1 MQARVSPEQH
11 IERLRLRR
19 APLAAAAVW
28 FAIGILAAHLRQH
41 LTLQIV
47 ASLAILMLLS
57 AAALKTRV
65 ATFAV
70 SAIWILLG
78 VAAYDWQPL
87 PPAQLQLLPYADNLS
102 RTVRGHVLRV
112 HTPPPQADASDADT
126 TPPWEA
132 AEDTSHQ
139 RGQPVQVDLAVDQ
152 IEDVTP
158 DTSTMVAVEG
168 GVRVSIY
175 ETGPAFSL
183 NCGDRVELPLR
194 LKPPDTY
201 RTPGAFDVSAYLLG
215 QGIAAHSNVA
225 ASKVVALGPS
235 PPSLRCRLYAA
246 QSWASTRLVN
256 YAASTA
262 DQRLPLFLRLSQPD
276 AEMLNAMLFGDR
288 TGLTQTLRTGFERTG
303 TFHLFVVSGLH
314 IALVAAGIYWFLR
327 RLRSPVWLATL
338 LTLLGTAAYAALT
351 GFGQP
356 AQRALTMTAVFLIA
370 RLLSRDRDALN
381 ALGAAVL
388 AMLILA
394 PSSLFDASFQMTVLV
409 IIAIAGIAVPLAHR
423 TPIQHASLTGLVFQ
437 RPRRVFA
444 PRSAQLLLMLELW
457 GDTLAL
463 IMPQRLARWTRLL
476 PAAALRL
483 LLRAGE
489 LALISLVAELVMVLP
504 MALYFHRLPIFAVPA
519 NMLILPAIALL
530 VPVALVT
537 FAASVFSLKL
547 ATLPAIVT
555 ATLLHAITF
564 SINRLSGLRA
574 ADTRIPAP
582 MWQLALAAVAAWI
595 VCTWLVR
602 RSRPGAL
609 AAACALP
616 VIALSLLWPEPP
628 LVTPNA
634 LEITALDIGQGDSIL
649 AINPEGSTMLI
660 DAGGP
665 VGSHGVSEIT
675 SRFDVGEQVVA
686 PYLWSRRIRH
696 LDILVLTHAHTDH
709 MGGMPAI
716 LADLH
721 PRELWVGVDPDSKLF
736 RGLLAQAARLQI
748 PVRHL
753 HAEDQQSW
761 GSVQVAVLAPS
772 RSYANPNSPKN
783 DDSLVL
789 HLQYGKASVLLEG
802 DAERPSEDAMLAAG
816 LITPVTLLKVGH
828 HGSKTSTNPEFLAA
842 IQPLEAVISVGRH
855 NTFGHPREEVIE
867 RLAQAQTHVFRTDEF
882 GLTTFLLTAGGHICP
897 AISLGA
903 LACQ

>member
-1 MQARVSPEQH
+1 MQVRVSAEQH

-28 FAIGILAAHLRQH
+28 FALGILAAHARPHQ
-41 LTLQIV
+41 TIQIV
-47 ASLAILMLLS
+47 ASLAILMLL
-57 AAALKTRV
+57 AALALHTRV

-70 SAIWILLG
+70 ASVWLSLG
-78 VAAYDWQPL
+78 VAAYEWQPRAS
-87 PPAQLQLLPYADNLS
+87 AQLQLLPFADNLS
-102 RTVRGHVLRV
+102 RMVRGHVLRV
-112 HTPPPQADASDADT
+112 HVPPPPSGVSDADT
-126 TPPWEA
+126 TPAWEA

-139 RGQPVQVDLAVDQ
+139 RGQPVLVDLAVDQ

-158 DTSTMVAVEG
+158 ETSTMDAVEG
-168 GVRVSIY
+168 GLRISIY
-175 ETGPAFSL
+175 ETGPAFTL
-183 NCGDRVELPLR
+183 RCGDRVEVPLR
-194 LKPPDTY
+194 LKPPDFY
-201 RTPGAFDVSAYLLG
+201 RTPGAFDVSTYLLG
-215 QGIAAHSNVA
+215 QGIAAHANA
-225 ASKVVALGPS
+225 AAANLTLLGPS

-246 QSWASTRLVN
+246 QAWASTRLVH
-256 YAASTA
+256 YAASA
-262 DQRLPLFLRLSQPD
+262 EDQRLPPFLRLTQTD

-314 IALVAAGIYWFLR
+314 IALVAAGLYRVLR
-327 RLRSPVWLATL
+327 RVQSPVWLATM

-356 AQRALTMTAVFLIA
+356 AQRALMMTSVFLMA
-370 RLLSRDRDALN
+370 RFLSRDRDALN

-388 AMLILA
+388 AMLIFA

-409 IIAIAGIAVPLAHR
+409 IIAIAGIAVPLAQH
-423 TPIQHASLTGLVFQ
+423 TPIQDATLTGLAFQ
-437 RPRRVFA
+437 RPRRIFA

-457 GDTLAL
+457 GETIAQIL
-463 IMPQRLARWTRLL
+463 PQSCARWTRHA
-476 PAAALRL
+476 PAFALRL
-483 LLRAGE
+483 ILRSAE

-530 VPVALVT
+530 VPTALVT
-537 FAASVFSLKL
+537 FAASLVS
-547 ATLPAIVT
+547 ANAAMLPAMLT

-564 SINRLSGLRA
+564 AINRLSGLHA

-582 MWQLALAAVAAWI
+582 MWQLAVAAVVAWI
-595 VCTWLVR
+595 ACTWLVR
-602 RSRPGAL
+602 RSRLGVLSAAL
-609 AAACALP
+609 ALP
-616 VIALSLLWPEPP
+616 LIALSLLWPEPP
-628 LVTPNA
+628 LITPHT

-665 VGSHGVSEIT
+665 VGAHGVSEIT
-675 SRFDVGEQVVA
+675 SSFDVGEQVVA
-686 PYLWSRRIRH
+686 PYLWSRRIRR
-696 LDILVLTHAHTDH
+696 LDVLVLTHAHTDH

-716 LADLH
+716 LADLRPH
-721 PRELWVGVDPDSKLF
+721 ELWVSIDPDSRLF
-736 RGLLAQAARLQI
+736 HALLAQAARLEI

-753 HAEDQQSW
+753 HTGDHQSW
-761 GSVQVAVLAPS
+761 GSVQLSVLAPS
-772 RSYANPNSPKN
+772 VSYANPSSPKN

-789 HLQYGKASVLLEG
+789 HLQYGQASVLLEG

-828 HGSKTSTNPEFLAA
+828 HGSRTSSNPEFVAA
-842 IQPLEAVISVGRH
+842 AQPLEAVISVGRN
-855 NTFGHPREEVIE
+855 NTFGHPRGEVIE
-867 RLAQAQTHVFRTDEF
+867 RLAEAHTHVFRTDEF
-882 GLTTFLLTAGGHICP
+882 GLTTFLLNADGRICP
-897 AISLGA
+897 AISLGE